1 MQTLNQSNGK
11 NVPQEEGRFHT
22 AHRFMK
28 YRQGVAQAV
37 LTCLSRT
44 IVICMF
50 WVTMALSSAEGPVK
64 IIFDTDMAS
73 DCDDVGALAVLHA
86 LADLGEAEILAV
98 VTNRKCPGNA
108 SAATVSAINHW
119 YGRPGI
125 PIGTD
130 KDGSKTPPRWNRP
143 SSFTGLIASE
153 FPHAAKPD
161 DEMPDA
167 LSVYLEILRSQ
178 PDRSVTICSV
188 GALSNLEDL
197 VRADTELVEA
207 KVKELVVMGGGFPRT
222 HSPETNIKLD
232 PASAVTVTNEWP
244 TPIIW
249 QGFEVGNAMY
259 NGSELL
265 DSPVEN
271 PVRRAFELRPF
282 RGGNS
287 LSHGKPN
294 HDLAAVLIAVR
305 GPVEKHWTVVDKGRV
320 VIDSDGHTEWV
331 RDYPKRHR
339 YVKIKEHPRVLQS
352 IIGGLLS
359 ALPKRE
365 KESQ

>member
-1 MQTLNQSNGK
+1 MLNQSNRK
-11 NVPQEEGRFHT
+11 KAHQEEGRHDT
-22 AHRFMK
+22 AHPIITNL
-28 YRQGVAQAV
+28 QCVAQEV
-37 LTCLSRT
+37 LHCLSG
-44 IVICMF
+44 IV
-50 WVTMALSSAEGPVK
+50 VTCIVLVTVGLASAKDPVK

-119 YGRPGI
+119 YGRAGI

-143 SSFTGLIASE
+143 SSFTGLIAGE
-153 FPHAAKPD
+153 FPHSARPD

-167 LSVYLEILRSQ
+167 LSVYLDTLRAQ
-178 PDRSVTICSV
+178 PDGSVTICSV

-197 VRADTELVEA
+197 VRADAELIEA
-207 KVKELVVMGGGFPRT
+207 KVKELVIMGGGFPRT
-222 HSPETNIKLD
+222 HAPETNIKLD
-232 PASAVTVTNEWP
+232 PAAAVTVTNEWP

-265 DSPVEN
+265 DSPTEN

-305 GPVEKHWTVVDKGRV
+305 GPVENHWTVVDKGRV

-339 YVKIKEHPRVLQS
+339 YVKIREHPRILQAM
-352 IIGGLLS
+352 IGDLL
-359 ALPKRE
+359 AAPPLRGK
-365 KESQ
+365 

>member
-1 MQTLNQSNGK
+1 MESCRLSGIL
-11 NVPQEEGRFHT
+11 
-22 AHRFMK
+22 A
-28 YRQGVAQAV
+28 
-37 LTCLSRT
+37 TCLVLMT
-44 IVICMF
+44 VAF
-50 WVTMALSSAEGPVK
+50 ASANDSVK
-64 IIFDTDMAS
+64 IIFDTDMGS

-86 LADLGEAEILAV
+86 LADLEEAEILAV
-98 VTNRKCPGNA
+98 VTNRKCPGNV

-143 SSFTGLIASE
+143 SSFTGSIARE
-153 FPHAAKPD
+153 FPHSAKLD
-161 DEMPDA
+161 DGMPDA
-167 LSVYLEILRSQ
+167 LSVYLEALRAQ
-178 PDRSVTICSV
+178 PDGSVTICSV

-197 VRADTELVEA
+197 VRADAELVEA
-207 KVKELVVMGGGFPRT
+207 KVKELVIMGGGFPRT

-232 PASAVTVTNEWP
+232 PAAAVTVTNEWP
-244 TPIIW
+244 TPITW

-259 NGSELL
+259 NGSELI
-265 DSPVEN
+265 DSPAEN
-271 PVRRAFELRPF
+271 PVRRAYELRPF

-339 YVKIKEHPRVLQS
+339 YVKIKEHPRILQS
-352 IIGGLLS
+352 MIGDLL
-359 ALPKRE
+359 AAPPLHGK
-365 KESQ
+365 